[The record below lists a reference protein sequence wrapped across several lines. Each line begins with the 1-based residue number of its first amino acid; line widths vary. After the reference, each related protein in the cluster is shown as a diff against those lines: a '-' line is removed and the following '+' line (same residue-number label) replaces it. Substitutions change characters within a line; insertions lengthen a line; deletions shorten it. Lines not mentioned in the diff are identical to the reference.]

1 MHRLGLNKWVIARG
15 AVLSAALLSGGA
27 QTAPGVNPAAEP
39 ATQVNIPAPR
49 QLKPHTGTSYE
60 APSDASAKI
69 SPKLQIEAQNQFQS
83 EGRAQAGAA
92 VQPQNQESANTPLQN
107 QQQQSTEIQVG
118 GAPQAPNRPSS
129 QAGTTSYPMKA
140 PMEHEAPQ
148 AESHAQKN
156 LYGRSSHSQTRQSQN
171 SFATERR
178 EELEARAKE
187 LREHIE
193 QYRSARGWWYAP
205 WAEARRQWMDARHD
219 YLREQSERRFEQ
231 FLTESN
237 NLRNRIH
244 PLPGPGTWG
253 PYGSQPWDP
262 LPGPWG
268 PYPW

>member
-1 MHRLGLNKWVIARG
+1 LNTWVIARG

-27 QTAPGVNPAAEP
+27 QAEQAALGVHPAAEP

-60 APSDASAKI
+60 APSDAQAKI
-69 SPKLQIEAQNQFQS
+69 SPKLQIEAQNQSQS
-83 EGRAQAGAA
+83 EGRAQAGAKLK
-92 VQPQNQESANTPLQN
+92 PQNQESANTPLQN
-107 QQQQSTEIQVG
+107 QKQQSTEIQVG
-118 GAPQAPNRPSS
+118 GAPQAPNRSSS

-156 LYGRSSHSQTRQSQN
+156 PYGRSSHSQTRQSQN

-231 FLTESN
+231 FLAESN
-237 NLRNRIH
+237 NLQNRIN
-244 PLPGPGTWG
+244 PLRGPGTWG